1 MPETIEIG
9 KISSRG
15 QIAIPSEMR
24 NKLKLHEGSKV
35 LFFLEDDSLLIK
47 KVTTETFAQLTKPL
61 RTAKK
66 KIKETEVVDL
76 VHKMRKE

>member
-1 MPETIEIG
+1 MVETIEMG

-24 NKLKLHEGSKV
+24 NRLKLHEGSKI
-35 LFFLEDDSLLIK
+35 LFLLEDDTLLIK
-47 KVTTETFAQLTKPL
+47 RVTTETFAQLTKPL

-66 KIKETEVVDL
+66 KIKEEEVVSL
-76 VHKMRKE
+76 IHKMRKK